1 MMGDQR
7 QDLVDRYVASK
18 MSLKVGGIAKVRKR
32 VWYAKFK
39 GLFEML
45 GITDLSRMVVVF
57 NFLDEAK
64 AFHYAKIASSAEE
77 SMLVLNMD
85 ISLEGKSVAELERL
99 LVLEGF

>member
-45 GITDLSRMVVVF
+45 DLEWSQTWWFAVWVCWNRRSIR
-57 NFLDEAK
+57 E
-64 AFHYAKIASSAEE
+64 
-77 SMLVLNMD
+77 
-85 ISLEGKSVAELERL
+85 
-99 LVLEGF
+99 